1 MNSGFLLMLTAKKTI
16 SEQKRLN
23 SGKQYCKN
31 WYLLIG
37 KNKMKIP
44 REIKKYLRII
54 WLISEPLKV
63 EPCTLVFLGLLC
75 IFVYF
80 NWKKIQ
86 IFATWCFY
94 MLLSCG
100 IWIDCNLWNNNW
112 NNNIAINSVL
122 LWKRLTQLECSE
134 CTPTCLFHWIIK
146 LHIKMMLNYFLQMRN
161 QLCRA
166 WCFYLI
172 IVVSLVCQAKT

>member
-1 MNSGFLLMLTAKKTI
+1 MDSGFLFMLTAERRI
-16 SEQKRLN
+16 SEQKKLN

-31 WYLLIG
+31 WNLLIG
-37 KNKMKIP
+37 KYKMRIP

-63 EPCTLVFLGLLC
+63 EPCTLVFLLLLC
-75 IFVYF
+75 IFMYF
-80 NWKKIQ
+80 NWKKIP

-100 IWIDCNLWNNNW
+100 IWIDCNLWNSNL

-122 LWKRLTQLECSE
+122 LWKKIDTSWM
-134 CTPTCLFHWIIK
+134 F
-146 LHIKMMLNYFLQMRN
+146 
-161 QLCRA
+161 
-166 WCFYLI
+166 
-172 IVVSLVCQAKT
+172 SLYSYPPFSLSY